1 MGFGF
6 ITMKVCL
13 CGEKGCCPYVEIKGN
28 EVVIGEEGNMC
39 RLTREQ
45 FDGLKDRINRGEI

>member
-1 MGFGF
+1 
-6 ITMKVCL
+6 MKVCL